1 MSAVPDRSQTS
12 SHRSPQGEGIPMK
25 HAVRRKVL
33 LLWAVA
39 GVAALVSGSV
49 MAQAFPSKPIR
60 WIVVAPAG
68 SSLDVIARSM
78 QDKLKDI
85 LGQPIIVDNRP
96 AAGGTLGTNEVAKSA
111 PDGYTWAMS
120 YNGPLSY
127 APFLY
132 GKLPYNPARDL
143 QPVVLTTSQPNLIA
157 VSAGF
162 PASNMKELIEVLRAN
177 PGKYNFASVGNGSSS
192 HLTMEYVKALTGTF
206 AVHIPFNGGP
216 PAVLATAS
224 GETQILATVPTVI
237 TPQIAAGRMK
247 AIAVTGTQ
255 RYALTPNIPTVSES
269 GIKELKNFEA
279 IAWNG
284 VLVAAGTPRP
294 IVERI
299 NAAINAAMNDPQV
312 KERFKTAG
320 LDAAG
325 GTPEQFAKL
334 MADESAKWEPVIKR
348 TGAKLD

>member
-1 MSAVPDRSQTS
+1 
-12 SHRSPQGEGIPMK
+12 MK
-25 HAVRRKVL
+25 HFARRKALIQLATVC
-33 LLWAVA
+33 VA
-39 GVAALVSGSV
+39 LMASAGAL
-49 MAQAFPSKPIR
+49 AQAFPSKPIR
-60 WIVVAPAG
+60 WVVVAPAG

-85 LGQPIIVDNRP
+85 LGQPVIVDNRP
-96 AAGGTLGTNEVAKSA
+96 AAGGTLGTNEVAKST
-111 PDGYTWAMS
+111 PDGHTWVLS
-120 YNGPLSY
+120 FNGPLAY

-132 GKLPYNPARDL
+132 SKLPYNPARDL

-157 VSAGF
+157 VSSGF
-162 PASNMKELIEVLRAN
+162 PANNMKELVAVLKAN

-216 PAVLATAS
+216 PAVLSTAS

-237 TPQIAAGRMK
+237 TPQVASGRMR
-247 AIAVTGTQ
+247 AIAVTGLQ
-255 RYALTPNIPTVSES
+255 RYGLAPNIPTVAES
-269 GIKELKNFEA
+269 GIPELQKFEA

-294 IVERI
+294 IVDRI
-299 NAAINAAMNDPQV
+299 NAAIIAAMNDLQV
-312 KERFKTAG
+312 KERFKAAG

-334 MADESAKWEPVIKR
+334 IADESAKWEPVIKR

>member
-1 MSAVPDRSQTS
+1 MSTARP
-12 SHRSPQGEGIPMK
+12 
-25 HAVRRKVL
+25 RRTLFELAATGVL
-33 LLWAVA
+33 LF
-39 GVAALVSGSV
+39 GSAAL
-49 MAQAFPSKPIR
+49 MAQTFPSRPIR

-78 QDKLKDI
+78 QDKLKDT
-85 LGQPIIVDNRP
+85 LGQPIVVENRP
-96 AAGGTLGTNEVAKSA
+96 SAGGTQGTNEVAKST
-111 PDGYTWAMS
+111 PDGHTWVMS
-120 YNGPLSY
+120 YNGPLAY

-132 GKLPYNPARDL
+132 DKLPYSPARDL

-157 VSAGF
+157 VSANF
-162 PASNMKELIEVLRAN
+162 PANTMKELVEVLKAH

-192 HLTMEYVKALTGTF
+192 HLTMEYLKALTGTY

-216 PAVLATAS
+216 PAVLSTLS
-224 GETQILATVPTVI
+224 GDTQMLATVPTVI
-237 TPQIAAGRMK
+237 TPQIASGRMK

-255 RYALTPNIPTVSES
+255 RYGLTPNVPTVAES
-269 GIKELKNFEA
+269 GVKELRNFEA

-284 VLVAAGTPRP
+284 VLVAAGTPRA
-294 IVERI
+294 IVDRI

-312 KERFKTAG
+312 KERFKAAG

-334 MADESAKWEPVIKR
+334 MADEAIKWAPVIKR

>member
-1 MSAVPDRSQTS
+1 
-12 SHRSPQGEGIPMK
+12 MK
-25 HAVRRKVL
+25 HFAHRK
-33 LLWAVA
+33 
-39 GVAALVSGSV
+39 ALVQLATVCVALMASAGAL
-49 MAQAFPSKPIR
+49 AQAFPSKPIR
-60 WIVVAPAG
+60 WVVVAPAG

-85 LGQPIIVDNRP
+85 LGQPVIVDNRP
-96 AAGGTLGTNEVAKSA
+96 AAGGTLGTNEVAKST
-111 PDGYTWAMS
+111 PDGHTWVLS
-120 YNGPLSY
+120 FNGPLAY

-132 GKLPYNPARDL
+132 SKLPYNPARDL

-157 VSAGF
+157 VNSGF
-162 PASNMKELIEVLRAN
+162 PANSMKELVAVLKAN

-216 PAVLATAS
+216 PAVLSTAS

-237 TPQIAAGRMK
+237 TPQVASGRMR
-247 AIAVTGTQ
+247 AIAVTGLQ
-255 RYALTPNIPTVSES
+255 RYGLAPNIPTVAES
-269 GIKELKNFEA
+269 GIPELQKFEA

-294 IVERI
+294 IVDRI
-299 NAAINAAMNDPQV
+299 NAAIIAAMNDLQV
-312 KERFKTAG
+312 KERFKAAG

-334 MADESAKWEPVIKR
+334 IGDESAKWEPVIKR

>member
-1 MSAVPDRSQTS
+1 MRNPSLHPA
-12 SHRSPQGEGIPMK
+12 
-25 HAVRRKVL
+25 RRKL
-33 LLWAVA
+33 LLQLAFGAVA
-39 GVAALVSGSV
+39 LGSAGA

-78 QDKLKDI
+78 QDKLRDT
-85 LGQPIIVDNRP
+85 LGQPIVVENRP
-96 AAGGTLGTNEVAKSA
+96 AAGGTQGTNEVAKSA
-111 PDGYTWAMS
+111 PDGHTWVMS
-120 YNGPLSY
+120 YNGPLAY

-132 GKLPYNPARDL
+132 GKLPYNPTRDL

-157 VSAGF
+157 VSSSF
-162 PASNMKELIEVLRAN
+162 PANTMKEMVEVLKAN

-192 HLTMEYVKALTGTF
+192 HLTMEYVKALTGAF

-216 PAVLATAS
+216 PAVLSTVS
-224 GETQILATVPTVI
+224 GDTQILATVPTVL
-237 TPQIAAGRMK
+237 TPQIASGRLK
-247 AIAVTGTQ
+247 AIAVTGLQ
-255 RYALTPNIPTVSES
+255 RYSLTPNVPTVAES
-269 GIKELKNFEA
+269 GVKELRNFEA

-294 IVERI
+294 IVDRI
-299 NAAINAAMNDPQV
+299 NAAINGALNDPQV
-312 KERFKTAG
+312 KERFKAAG

-334 MADESAKWEPVIKR
+334 MADEATKWEPVIKR

>member
-1 MSAVPDRSQTS
+1 MNNRHFRKFAVVAS
-12 SHRSPQGEGIPMK
+12 S
-25 HAVRRKVL
+25 L
-33 LLWAVA
+33 LA
-39 GVAALVSGSV
+39 AALLPGSAF
-49 MAQAFPSKPIR
+49 AQAFPSKPIR

-78 QDKLKDI
+78 QDKLKDS
-85 LGQPIIVDNRP
+85 LGQPIVVENRP
-96 AAGGTLGTNEVAKSA
+96 AAGGTQGTNEVAKSP
-111 PDGYTWAMS
+111 PDGHTWVMS
-120 YNGPLSY
+120 FNGPLAY

-132 GKLPYNPARDL
+132 SKLPYNPARDL

-157 VSAGF
+157 VNAAF
-162 PASNMKELIEVLRAN
+162 PANTMKELVDVLRAN

-247 AIAVTGTQ
+247 AIAVTGLQ
-255 RYALTPNIPTVSES
+255 RYSLTPTVPTVAES
-269 GIKELKNFEA
+269 GVKELQKFEA

-294 IVERI
+294 VVDRI
-299 NAAINAAMNDPQV
+299 NAALNAAMNDPAV
-312 KERFKTAG
+312 KERFKAAG
-320 LDAAG
+320 LEAAG
-325 GTPEQFAKL
+325 GSPEQFAKL
-334 MADESAKWEPVIKR
+334 IADEAAKWEPVIKR

>member
-1 MSAVPDRSQTS
+1 
-12 SHRSPQGEGIPMK
+12 MK
-25 HAVRRKVL
+25 INLKYALALVAGGL
-33 LLWAVA
+33 LAAGLLAGNAVA
-39 GVAALVSGSV
+39 QS
-49 MAQAFPSKPIR
+49 FPTKPIR

-78 QDKLKDI
+78 QDKLKDS
-85 LGQPIIVDNRP
+85 LGQPIVIENRP
-96 AAGGTLGTNEVAKSA
+96 AVGGTQGTNDVAKSL
-111 PDGYTWAMS
+111 PDGYTWVMS
-120 YNGPLSY
+120 FNGPLSY

-157 VSAGF
+157 VSSAF
-162 PASNMKELIEVLRAN
+162 PANTMKELVDLLKAN

-247 AIAVTGTQ
+247 AIAVTGAQ
-255 RYALTPNIPTVSES
+255 RYSLTPNVPTVAES
-269 GIKELKNFEA
+269 GVKELQGFEA

-294 IVERI
+294 IVDRI
-299 NAAINAAMNDPQV
+299 NAAINAAMNDAAV

-320 LDAAG
+320 LEAAG
-325 GTPEQFAKL
+325 GSPELFAKL
-334 MADESAKWEPVIKR
+334 IADEAAKWEPVIKR

>member
-1 MSAVPDRSQTS
+1 
-12 SHRSPQGEGIPMK
+12 MK
-25 HAVRRKVL
+25 HPLKRRHVIQL
-33 LLWAVA
+33 AAAGAVA
-39 GVAALVSGSV
+39 ITSASV
-49 MAQAFPSKPIR
+49 LSQSFPSRPIR
-60 WIVVAPAG
+60 WVVVAPAG
-68 SSLDVIARSM
+68 SSLDVIARAM
-78 QDKLKDI
+78 QDKLKES
-85 LGQPIIVDNRP
+85 LGQAVIIDNR
-96 AAGGTLGTNEVAKSA
+96 AGAGGTLGTNEVAKSA
-111 PDGYTWAMS
+111 PDGHTWVMS
-120 YNGPLSY
+120 FNGPLAY

-132 GKLPYNPARDL
+132 SKLPYHPARDL

-157 VSAGF
+157 VSVGF
-162 PASNMKELIEVLRAN
+162 PASSMKELVEVLKAN

-216 PAVLATAS
+216 PAVLSIAS
-224 GETQILATVPTVI
+224 GDTQILATVPTVI

-255 RYALTPNIPTVSES
+255 RYGLLPTVPTVAES
-269 GIKELKNFEA
+269 GIRELQNFEA

-284 VLVAAGTPRP
+284 VLVAAGTPRL
-294 IVERI
+294 IVDRI
-299 NAAINAAMNDPQV
+299 NAAINAAMSDPQV
-312 KERFKTAG
+312 RERFRAAG

-334 MADESAKWEPVIKR
+334 IADESAKWEPVIKR

>member
-1 MSAVPDRSQTS
+1 MTS
-12 SHRSPQGEGIPMK
+12 MK
-25 HAVRRKVL
+25 YRRRRI
-33 LLWAVA
+33 
-39 GVAALVSGSV
+39 GALVTAIVLSIGSPLAR
-49 MAQAFPSKPIR
+49 AQAFPGKPIR
-60 WIVVAPAG
+60 WVVVAPAG
-68 SSLDVIARSM
+68 SSLDVIARAM
-78 QDKLKDI
+78 QDRLRDL
-85 LGQPIIVDNRP
+85 LGQPVVIENRP
-96 AAGGTLGTNEVAKSA
+96 AAGGTQGTAEVARSA
-111 PDGYTWAMS
+111 PDGHTWVMS
-120 YNGPLSY
+120 FNGPLAF

-132 GKLPYNPARDL
+132 DRLGYNPQRDL

-157 VSAGF
+157 VNAAL
-162 PASNMKELIEVLRAN
+162 PASNMKELVELLRKQ

-192 HLTMEYVKALTGTF
+192 HLTMEYVKSLTGTY

-237 TPQIAAGRMK
+237 LPQIAAGRMK
-247 AIAVTGTQ
+247 AIAVTG
-255 RYALTPNIPTVSES
+255 RERFALTPNVPTVAES
-269 GIKELKNFEA
+269 GLKELQGFEA

-299 NAAINAAMNDPQV
+299 NAAINAAMAEPQV
-312 KERFKTAG
+312 KDRLKAAG

-325 GTPEQFAKL
+325 GTPEQFGKL
-334 MADESAKWEPVIKR
+334 IADESRKWEPVIRR